1 MSANNIQKSFS
12 FRFMDTQ
19 PKILLELTNVTNNLL
34 RSIEILTIFLKDE
47 EAPDGGPSQVHIRFD
62 GIKSMAP
69 KETAVVSHRT
79 WINGR
84 PAEPERDQMARLKV
98 LAGKICPYVLDI
110 SWENESGKAQF
121 QRLPVGH

>member
-1 MSANNIQKSFS
+1 MSANTQKPFS
-12 FRFMDTQ
+12 FRFTDTE

-47 EAPDGGPSQVHIRFD
+47 EAPDGGPSQAHIRFD
-62 GIKSMAP
+62 PIKSLAP
-69 KETAVVSHRT
+69 NERAVVSHRT
-79 WINGR
+79 WINGK
-84 PAEPERDQMARLKV
+84 PAGPERDQMERLKIV
-98 LAGKICPYVLDI
+98 AGKTCPYVLDI